1 MIIHKGL
8 SPYHDIGI
16 LYSKLQSRQGC
27 HFAIPDTNAHRMIGR
42 VPVDQVSLSFSVRLI
57 TPIEVVEGIDP
68 SFHFS
73 FPPVAILV
81 DNLGQADDE

>member
-42 VPVDQVSLSFSVRLI
+42 VPVDQVSLSFAVRLI

-68 SFHFS
+68 SFHS
-73 FPPVAILV
+73 HRWLSLLTVL
-81 DNLGQADDE
+81 DKLTMSE